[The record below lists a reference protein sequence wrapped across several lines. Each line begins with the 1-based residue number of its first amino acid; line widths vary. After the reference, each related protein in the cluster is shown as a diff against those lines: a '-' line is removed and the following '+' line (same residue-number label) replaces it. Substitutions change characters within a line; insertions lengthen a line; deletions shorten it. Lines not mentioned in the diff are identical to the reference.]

1 VDESAFV
8 KKGEHSVGVK
18 RQYCGRLGKIE
29 NCQVGVYACLG
40 RGERSAVVDFRLFVP
55 EEWAGDEGRCKK
67 AKIPEA
73 ERRHRTKPELA
84 LLMVK
89 AARERGL
96 SYEWVGGDEVYGNNL
111 ELTQALDDMGEVFVM
126 DVARNS
132 KVWDRDPRPLLPE
145 QAVAGARLGRPLK
158 RTRASEEEARYLSLE
173 ALVKE
178 GFAKDSRQ
186 ITIRETTKGAL
197 KYRLWVREVW
207 QWEPGSEQA
216 RRRLLV
222 VRQEADGRHKYSL
235 SNAQAQT
242 PWQRLGYMQA
252 QRFWIERSFQDAKSE
267 LGMADYEVRSWRG
280 WHHHMALVCMAQLFV
295 TQERL
300 LYASETPLL
309 SARDVVELLACYL
322 PRRNRS
328 AQEIEQRIRK
338 RHAQRARVID
348 NCKKRLKT

>member
-1 VDESAFV
+1 MEYCETFSEFFVVRGKDNSEHAKGCLSGLLGRQQRKNIGQIEEDVAGSNYQAMQQLITDSPWDHEAVMEKVAVKANGMLGGHRHSALYVDESAFV

-235 SNAQAQT
+235 SNARRR
-242 PWQRLGYMQA
+242 RL
-252 QRFWIERSFQDAKSE
+252 
-267 LGMADYEVRSWRG
+267 RG
-280 WHHHMALVCMAQLFV
+280 NGLDICRHN
-295 TQERL
+295 
-300 LYASETPLL
+300 ASG
-309 SARDVVELLACYL
+309 
-322 PRRNRS
+322 
-328 AQEIEQRIRK
+328 
-338 RHAQRARVID
+338 
-348 NCKKRLKT
+348 